1 MKITVISDT
10 HGKHKDLGVMSG
22 DVLIHCGDM
31 FELYASN
38 NDDVEGIDEWFGLQN
53 FDLILCVG
61 GNHDLDL
68 EKKSRHGVNPFKNAV
83 F

>member
-10 HGKHKDLGVMSG
+10 HGQHKQLGVMSG

-31 FELYASN
+31 FNLFEPSGY
-38 NDDVEGIDEWFGLQN
+38 DVDMMDHWFGKQK

-61 GNHDLDL
+61 G
-68 EKKSRHGVNPFKNAV
+68 KPR
-83 F
+83 